1 MLHPRKRKRKMSSNA
16 INGRSNG
23 REVTTKKGQKV
34 LSAFCGMKTIGSRQ
48 YRRKLERLAKRQERK
63 QNA

>member
-1 MLHPRKRKRKMSSNA
+1 MSSNA

>member
-1 MLHPRKRKRKMSSNA
+1 MSSNA
-16 INGRSNG
+16 INGHFNG
-23 REVTTKKGQKV
+23 RELTQKKGHKV
-34 LSAFCGMKTIGSRQ
+34 MSTFCGRKTIGSRQ